1 MITMKEMVERF
12 KPLLNRIEDKK
23 ENFEDSIKIPYPNL
37 EQICVEFAPGEC
49 YTFFGGAEDNALWMW
64 RINLLWQIAKGGDP
78 VHILEGGKEFDKD
91 FCDLL
96 CLQAGVD
103 RIHFRT
109 GYLSAQVFQALQ
121 KSMECIAN
129 YPITWHKDEAVPEE
143 EKTAVCMKTVSL
155 EDWQNFEPSV
165 LWPQAQER
173 NKVLFLFVKLPKGV
187 PVCWNSIYARN
198 RIILPEE
205 FSSYIGFVQL
215 QECQD
220 FNLHSPH
227 KGLHLNI
234 RNTHF
239 LRPGSCRFDYDSD
252 TGKIEPI

>member
-23 ENFEDSIKIPYPNL
+23 ETFENSIKIPYPNL

-64 RINLLWQIAKGGDP
+64 RLNLLWQIPKGGDP

-109 GYLSAQVFQALQ
+109 GYLSAQVFQAL
-121 KSMECIAN
+121 
-129 YPITWHKDEAVPEE
+129 H
-143 EKTAVCMKTVSL
+143 
-155 EDWQNFEPSV
+155 
-165 LWPQAQER
+165 R
-173 NKVLFLFVKLPKGV
+173 
-187 PVCWNSIYARN
+187 
-198 RIILPEE
+198 
-205 FSSYIGFVQL
+205 
-215 QECQD
+215 
-220 FNLHSPH
+220 
-227 KGLHLNI
+227 
-234 RNTHF
+234 
-239 LRPGSCRFDYDSD
+239 
-252 TGKIEPI
+252 